1 MNAHLL
7 SKEVLMAEPLQ
18 FDGLPRCPAG
28 KLGRDT
34 TDLPRKISALRMP
47 KPEDAESTVKRG
59 RSRRR

>member
-1 MNAHLL
+1 
-7 SKEVLMAEPLQ
+7 MAEPLQ

-59 RSRRR
+59 NSRRR